1 MEDKKVLDE
10 IIEEYGEDTI
20 DDLYEYICLK
30 ASGFNDEVAYDLIPL
45 LEDLYLTDE
54 NDLCISQLS
63 DRLYYLCED
72 EEEDF
77 LDKLSTREIL
87 LKMYEI

>member
-1 MEDKKVLDE
+1 MKDKKVLDK
-10 IIEEYGEDTI
+10 IVKEYGESTI
-20 DDLYEYICLK
+20 DDLYMYICLK
-30 ASGFNDEVAYDLIPL
+30 TSGFNDEVAYNLIPL

-63 DRLYYLCED
+63 DRLYYLCEG

-77 LDKLSTREIL
+77 LDELSTREIL
-87 LKMYEI
+87 LKMYEM